1 MDSQVMNHDLGF
13 ALVLHLAWRKK
24 GWRGRFQLLRVI
36 NLVWFCKYFAPEDT
50 SVLAFTYINHIN
62 SPLQYLRV
70 SSAFPCWI
78 PKYCW
83 IHIFKFAFQIHCR
96 VSWKR
101 KELYR
106 NMNKTCLFWWSVTII
121 LGNMRLMLCYA
132 HEGILIKT
140 LCQRAG
146 HNKD

>member
-13 ALVLHLAWRKK
+13 ALVLHLALRKK

-83 IHIFKFAFQIHCR
+83 IHIQIRISDSLSCILEK
-96 VSWKR
+96 KR
-101 KELYR
+101 IVQKHEQ
-106 NMNKTCLFWWSVTII
+106 NMFVLMISNDNIREHEV
-121 LGNMRLMLCYA
+121 NAMLCSWRNIDQNLVP
-132 HEGILIKT
+132 ES
-140 LCQRAG
+140 RA
-146 HNKD
+146 